1 MDLDKIRELI
11 ALAQEHDLVELEVR
25 EGEQTIRFRRN
36 AEARSTAGSPPA
48 VAAVAAVVA
57 VGAEA
62 SPAHGIA
69 PQLTGFVLR
78 APMAG
83 TFFRASAPGE
93 RPFVEVGA
101 RVEVTTVIGIIESM
115 KMMNPVAAGCA
126 GTIGAILLANSERVQ
141 IDQPLLTII

>member
-11 ALAQEHDLVELEVR
+11 ALAQQHDLVELEVR

-36 AEARSTAGSPPA
+36 AEARSAAGSPPA
-48 VAAVAAVVA
+48 D
-57 VGAEA
+57 GAQA
-62 SPAHGIA
+62 SPPQAIA
-69 PQLTGFVLR
+69 PQLSGFVLR

>member
-48 VAAVAAVVA
+48 GAA
-57 VGAEA
+57 VGAQA

-69 PQLTGFVLR
+69 PQLSGFVLR
-78 APMAG
+78 ALVNAARRAG
-83 TFFRASAPGE
+83 AVPKLISPE
-93 RPFVEVGA
+93 LEA
-101 RVEVTTVIGIIESM
+101 RY
-115 KMMNPVAAGCA
+115 A
-126 GTIGAILLANSERVQ
+126 
-141 IDQPLLTII
+141 

>member
-48 VAAVAAVVA
+48 VAAVV
-57 VGAEA
+57 AEA

>member
-36 AEARSTAGSPPA
+36 AEARSTAGSPLA
-48 VAAVAAVVA
+48 VAA

>member
-36 AEARSTAGSPPA
+36 AEARSTPGSPPA
-48 VAAVAAVVA
+48 VV
-57 VGAEA
+57 AEA

-115 KMMNPVAAGCA
+115 KMMNPVAARCA